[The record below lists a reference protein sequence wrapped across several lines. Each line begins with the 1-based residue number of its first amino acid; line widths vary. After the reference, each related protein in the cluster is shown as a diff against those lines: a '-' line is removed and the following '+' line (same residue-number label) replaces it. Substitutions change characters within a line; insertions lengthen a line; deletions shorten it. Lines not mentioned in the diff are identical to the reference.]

1 MDLNAHR
8 CCEVAAGD
16 LQRETIAATA
26 TATRRCRDIAG
37 WIVPSAILALLP
49 KCPMCLAAYLAV
61 GTGVGLSMSTASY
74 VRMLL
79 VITCI
84 SSLSLFAAKT
94 VARLY
99 AGRSINPLAPRSD
112 EMMKMKLPWFGR
124 PRYITKYL
132 PGR

>member
-1 MDLNAHR
+1 VNAHR
-8 CCEVAAGD
+8 CCTVAAGD
-16 LQRETIAATA
+16 SKREAIATP
-26 TATRRCRDIAG
+26 TTFTRRCRDIAG
-37 WIVPSAILALLP
+37 WIVPSAILALIP
-49 KCPMCLAAYLAV
+49 KCPACLAAYLAV
-61 GTGVGLSMSTASY
+61 GTGVGLSIPTATC

-79 VITCI
+79 VITCV

-99 AGRSINPLAPRSD
+99 AGRSINLLAPPSD

>member
-1 MDLNAHR
+1 MDVNAHR

-16 LQRETIAATA
+16 SQREAIAATA

-79 VITCI
+79 VIMCI
-84 SSLSLFAAKT
+84 SSLSFLVTKRI
-94 VARLY
+94 ARVY
-99 AGRSINPLAPRSD
+99 ARRSRKILAPLAVGRHNRVTAVSD
-112 EMMKMKLPWFGR
+112 VGN
-124 PRYITKYL
+124 
-132 PGR
+132 